1 MKKLIF
7 LFSIFYFSVFCY
19 AYKMPKDV
27 VKIKDNNKLH
37 YELNRNTY
45 KFVILQEKKTLEV
58 PAPHFFIIIRTQTP
72 ITKEDLIGGVCYLDI
87 GEYNNIYGSFSFGM
101 SISLNEK
108 INNNMYFSFTPDVSE
123 AELKDL
129 SSKKVN
135 AVLIRAENFSGM
147 HSFYESLEYL
157 DPSKIQIKETEGFF
171 INGEIEKNATPFVND
186 LLMMTK
192 FYFEVC
198 EKVLN

>member
-1 MKKLIF
+1 MRKLIF
-7 LFSIFYFSVFCY
+7 LFTIFYFSVFCY
-19 AYKMPKDV
+19 AYKVPQDV
-27 VKIKDNNKLH
+27 VKIKDNNKVH

-45 KFVILQEKKTLEV
+45 KFVILQEKETLEV

-72 ITKEDLIGGVCYLDI
+72 VTKEDLTIGSCSLDL

-101 SISLNEK
+101 IISLNEK
-108 INNNMYFSFTPDVSE
+108 INNNMYFSFMPDISE

-129 SSKKVN
+129 SLKKVN

-157 DPSKIQIKETEGFF
+157 DTSKIQIKETKGHF

-198 EKVLN
+198 EKILN

>member
-7 LFSIFYFSVFCY
+7 LFGIFYFSIFCY
-19 AYKMPKDV
+19 AYKVPKDV
-27 VKIKDNNKLH
+27 VKIKDDNKLH

-72 ITKEDLIGGVCYLDI
+72 ITKEDLKGGVCHLDI

-157 DPSKIQIKETEGFF
+157 DPSKIQIKETEGLF

-198 EKVLN
+198 EKILN